1 MRHFVYFSRHGVTSG
16 KTLSGDLMKA
26 GRMDIAIHSFIQ
38 AVYLSN
44 DFRKDVIFHFVLYG
58 MPDPPKHI
66 EIQVTED
73 STISKK
79 DVAGLIRKI
88 LYKSKGDTL
97 KGTSKKIEVFPGCFV
112 EKKSFLKVIEELRA
126 PKGVQPQGLRE
137 PASRPPSTEKKDL
150 SEEGKRRTI
159 FILDKKGE
167 DIRKAEIPDDSVFVL
182 GDHDGLPEKELR
194 RLKKTAKVVNVG
206 PKMYFASQVV
216 AVLNNE
222 LDRRE
227 I

>member
-1 MRHFVYFSRHGVTSG
+1 MRHFIYFSRHGATSG
-16 KTLSGDLMKA
+16 KALSGDLMKA

-44 DFRKDVIFHFVLYG
+44 DFRKDVVFHFVLYG

-66 EIQVTED
+66 EIQIKED
-73 STISKK
+73 SVISKK
-79 DVAGLIRKI
+79 DVAGLIKKI
-88 LYKSKGDTL
+88 LYKSKGN
-97 KGTSKKIEVFPGCFV
+97 KRIEVFPGCFV
-112 EKKSFLKVIEELRA
+112 EKKSFLKVIEELER
-126 PKGVQPQGLRE
+126 Q
-137 PASRPPSTEKKDL
+137 EK
-150 SEEGKRRTI
+150 TI

-167 DIRKAEIPDDSVFVL
+167 DIREIEIPNNSVFVL
-182 GDHDGLPEKELR
+182 GDHDGLPPKELR
-194 RLKKTAKVVNVG
+194 RLKKTAKIVNVG

-222 LDRRE
+222 LDRRG